1 MRNNADKIGFF
12 FNIVY
17 MLELNNQRGITAR
30 QIEQKKKNETGKE
43 HL

>member
-1 MRNNADKIGFF
+1 MLTKLFFFF

-17 MLELNNQRGITAR
+17 MLELNNQMGITAR
-30 QIEQKKKNETGKE
+30 QKIEQTKKKETDKE